1 MIQPVTQYI
10 MEVLPEGA
18 RDTKPSELAYEDLE
32 KMPPEDI
39 MRTCEW
45 LTDKVSA
52 SILLVAILWWRTTM
66 FWCSVQLLQLLELHC
81 LRCCHALSH
90 QYMRATYL

>member
-1 MIQPVTQYI
+1 MCRYNAVIHPVTQYI

-39 MRTCEW
+39 MRICEW
-45 LTDKVSA
+45 LTDKVGA
-52 SILLVAILWWRTTM
+52 H
-66 FWCSVQLLQLLELHC
+66 F
-81 LRCCHALSH
+81 
-90 QYMRATYL
+90 